1 VRERPRE
8 RTDIHISAL
17 ISPIDIAA
25 RPFLSSPGPLDC
37 VVLSGLLTTV
47 GYQLS
52 AGGPATYCLEGSVA
66 YAGLLVQWLRDNL
79 QVGPN
84 LSPYLSP
91 YLGLLVP
98 LNIPAHVA
106 RAP

>member
-1 VRERPRE
+1 
-8 RTDIHISAL
+8 
-17 ISPIDIAA
+17 
-25 RPFLSSPGPLDC
+25 
-37 VVLSGLLTTV
+37 V

-84 LSPYLSP
+84 LSPYV
-91 YLGLLVP
+91 GLLVP